1 METVI
6 DGHSITVQTMFLDD
20 YDTPL
25 IPATG
30 YPQVAFLDTDKSVLF
45 SASVNP
51 GASPGQWEATIALPE
66 LGVTKATEY
75 TVRWRLRAVD
85 GERHT
90 NKQPITVVPKADHR
104 DTDVVVMT
112 GETMGDVVLPLE
124 YQAAYNGS
132 FQIYAQNKPQYTN
145 AVAMSDPGVTLD
157 IGKDRTFMEFTL
169 PTTLQPTLTASLLT
183 VKMRVSSRPKMFN
196 YNVYLITPQ
205 IALAA
210 TAIENF
216 LNKSKVEN
224 VIPELEYT
232 YSDLVHYLERG
243 LYLFNMTGSI
253 TSFNGLNMQG
263 VLYDAWVICACY
275 WALGAQLLAEGSLS
289 FDFSGQGVSLNVDRT
304 PQLDSALGRIEAR
317 IQDTVLPLK
326 KHLASQGILGGDGS
340 QGATALRNSYSLAH
354 LGLTNTM
361 TTRIS
366 GISGYYGNSSF
377 RRG

>member
-6 DGHSITVQTMFLDD
+6 DGHSVTVQTTFLDD
-20 YDTPL
+20 DDTPL

-30 YPQVAFLDTDKSVLF
+30 YPQVAFLDTDKTVLF
-45 SASVNP
+45 TASANP
-51 GASPGQWEATIALPE
+51 GTSPGSWESAIALPE
-66 LGVTKATEY
+66 LGVNKATEY
-75 TVRWRLRAVD
+75 RIRWRLKTVSGD
-85 GERHT
+85 KHV
-90 NKQPITVVPKADHR
+90 NNQPLTVVPKADHR
-104 DTDVVVMT
+104 DTDVVVLA
-112 GETMGDVVLPLE
+112 GEVNGELVLPLE
-124 YQAAYNGS
+124 YRTSYNGS
-132 FQIYAQNKPQYTN
+132 LQVYTANKAQYAT
-145 AVAMSDPGVTLD
+145 ALD
-157 IGKDRTFMEFTL
+157 LSGLALDVGKDRTFMEFPL
-169 PTTLQPTLTASLLT
+169 PAQLQPALTASLIA
-183 VKMRVSSRPKMFN
+183 VKMRVSSRPKVFN
-196 YNVYLITPQ
+196 YNLYLITPQ

-210 TAIENF
+210 TAVENF

-224 VIPELEYT
+224 TIPELEYT
-232 YSDLVHYLERG
+232 YADLVHYLERG
-243 LYLFNMTGSI
+243 LYLFNMTGSV

-263 VLYDAWVICACY
+263 VLYDAWLICACY
-275 WALGAQLLAEGSLS
+275 WALGAQLLAEGSLA

-340 QGATALRNSYSLAH
+340 QGATSLRNSYSLAH
-354 LGLTNTM
+354 LGLTNTF